1 MVAAAEPV
9 NPRLQIRVDPELQRL
24 IRAAAGLAN
33 MTATDWIRERLT
45 REAKAE
51 LAARGLSIDQ

>member
-33 MTATDWIRERLT
+33 MTATEWIRERLM
-45 REAKAE
+45 RDARAE
-51 LAARGLSIDQ
+51 LKARGLNGP